1 MFEKE
6 RQRWD
11 AIRTVGDFFKF
22 IEDPDLDVMTF
33 MIEICD
39 LSKSGWWIVGN
50 VDFDVDVKSI
60 LERDPQIKTT
70 DVSTITRIPCEEKHH
85 AKFGYT
91 NGYDRFVAGKE
102 LQGIVESLGF
112 EPGYNAVINNQP
124 PAGLLHRH
132 SDYITTYMYE
142 KDKNGEFLNMDKPY
156 DKTLRQPS
164 GTKPI
169 YRCFVAL
176 DDWHAGQLVYFEPKI
191 WTHWKKGDV
200 MFFDWRN
207 TPHSSA
213 NTGLHNRPLLKIT
226 GCLKD
231 DSHVLNSRSTGARKQ
246 FVA

>member
-11 AIRTVGDFFKF
+11 SISTVGDFFKF
-22 IEDPDLDVMTF
+22 IEDPELDVMTF
-33 MIEICD
+33 MIELCD
-39 LSKSGWWIVGN
+39 LEKSGWWIVGN
-50 VDFDVDVKSI
+50 VKFNIAVEDILKSK
-60 LERDPQIKTT
+60 PQIKAT

-85 AKFGYT
+85 DLYGYT
-91 NGYDRFVAGKE
+91 NGYDRFVAEGE
-102 LQGIVESLGF
+102 LNKIVEALGF

-142 KDKNGEFLNMDKPY
+142 KNEKGEFTSMDKPY
-156 DKTLRQPS
+156 DKSLRQPEGS
-164 GTKPI
+164 KPI

-176 DDWHAGQLVYFEPKI
+176 DNWYPGQIVYFEPAL

-213 NTGLHNRPLLKIT
+213 NTGLHQRPLLKIT
-226 GCLKD
+226 GTLKD
-231 DSHVLNSRSTGARKQ
+231 SLYVDQARGTDKRKQ
-246 FVA
+246 FTI